1 MWWKSENKESD
12 KEMSL
17 EKVYSLH
24 REDQNRYRVVNSLQ
38 VSDTEH
44 RTEAS
49 FKQYSE
55 RSSLGVICQV
65 GSLPLSGV

>member
-1 MWWKSENKESD
+1 MNEESD

-17 EKVYSLH
+17 EKVYFL
-24 REDQNRYRVVNSLQ
+24 RRKDQNRYRVVNSLQ

-44 RTEAS
+44 RTKAS
-49 FKQYSE
+49 FKQFSE

-65 GSLPLSGV
+65 GSLPLSEV